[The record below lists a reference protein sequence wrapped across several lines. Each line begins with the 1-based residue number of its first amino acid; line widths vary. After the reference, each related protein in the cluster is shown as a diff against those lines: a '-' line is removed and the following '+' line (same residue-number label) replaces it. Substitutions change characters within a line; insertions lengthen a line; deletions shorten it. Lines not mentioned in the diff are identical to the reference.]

1 MIAVTLD
8 TYVNVLASSHIND
21 KQGSVYHA
29 MSELYTT
36 AWQTKII
43 NKTEFVRGY
52 IGIIH
57 VCLHF

>member
-29 MSELYTT
+29 MSDYVPSL
-36 AWQTKII
+36 ADQK
-43 NKTEFVRGY
+43 
-52 IGIIH
+52 
-57 VCLHF
+57 